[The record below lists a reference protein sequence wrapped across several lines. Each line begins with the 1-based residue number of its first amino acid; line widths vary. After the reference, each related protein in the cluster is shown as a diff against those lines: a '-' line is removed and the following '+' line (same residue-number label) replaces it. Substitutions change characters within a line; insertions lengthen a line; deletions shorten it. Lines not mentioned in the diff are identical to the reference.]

1 MAHCSNYH
9 SLLRRSREGVLLSF
23 KLVSTGRDAGAHE
36 LWVLTSVLSL
46 PSSPFASQFV
56 FWKQLLSMPE
66 TISKLKQVQHS
77 FVSFVMNISCIF
89 TTLPVSQYLGN
100 SNPEYL
106 VITPIFFFSKNQKT
120 GMLKILFVY
129 NYYFSILYF
138 KMGWTESTNFLITE
152 SVCD

>member
-9 SLLRRSREGVLLSF
+9 SLLRKSREGVLFSF
-23 KLVSTGRDAGAHE
+23 KLVSTGRWAGAHK

-46 PSSPFASQFV
+46 PSSPFASQFI

-100 SNPEYL
+100 SNPECL
-106 VITPIFFFSKNQKT
+106 VITPLFSKNQKT

-129 NYYFSILYF
+129 NYYFSTLHF
-138 KMGWTESTNFLITE
+138 KMGWTESTNLLINE